1 MAKFSAV
8 LLAVAALCSCNMISS
23 LTRGDEVVAKVGGN
37 KLYRSEL
44 DKYIP
49 RFAAPEDSAD
59 LAMLYINSW
68 AADLLYQSVAQE
80 QLSKEE
86 KDVTAE
92 LEDYRRSLLKYRYE
106 QKYVNERLDTLI
118 TETQLKEYYEAHPDD
133 LQLERPILKVR
144 FVNIMDDSP
153 FKARLLKKMSGN
165 EDLQDLDSLAR
176 SVALRYFDKSD
187 TWIDALVLAREFG
200 TDAGTMMSCLK
211 DKYITYK
218 PEGRADVFVA
228 YVCDIMTQGP
238 APLDYCSD
246 NIKDIIL
253 SSRKHELL
261 NGLERDL
268 LDNALSR
275 KYFEIY

>member
-1 MAKFSAV
+1 MDKFSAV
-8 LLAVAALCSCNMISS
+8 LLVALTLCSCDTISS
-23 LTRGDEVVAKVGGN
+23 LIKDDDVVAKVGNN
-37 KLYRSEL
+37 KLYRAEL
-44 DKYIP
+44 RQYIP
-49 RFAAPEDSAD
+49 EYSSPEDSAN
-59 LAMLYINSW
+59 LAMLYINNW

-80 QLSKEE
+80 QLSKDEM
-86 KDVTAE
+86 DVTAE

-118 TETQLKEYYEAHPDD
+118 TEAQLKSYYEAHPEIFK
-133 LQLERPILKVR
+133 LERPILKVR

-165 EDLQDLDSLAR
+165 EDVQDLDSLAR

-187 TWIDALVLAREFG
+187 TWIDAMVLAREFG
-200 TDAGTMMSCLK
+200 TDAETMMSCLK

-228 YVCDIMTQGP
+228 YVCDIQTHGT
-238 APLDYCSD
+238 APIDYCGES
-246 NIKDIIL
+246 IKDMIL
-253 SSRKHELL
+253 SSRKHDLL

-268 LDNALSR
+268 LNNALSR